1 MKNILTTLTLL
12 AAGTSLASADV
23 VVWDK
28 TPAKVSGASVA
39 TWDVSSSGL
48 TWSSGVGESVIF
60 TIDLSSINTSSGS
73 YALFSVNDSGFNGL
87 TAVAIKDGDIIFEN
101 WNDSTPTAT
110 YALRDISATQNLTF
124 VFNRDKSNNETLD
137 IYADANF
144 GSKVATLTGKTAQHF
159 SGKTWDELNFGGTT
173 EDYTGNVATV
183 IPSNED
189 AGSFTLL
196 AAGYTVG
203 AIATQ
208 DDLIQYSTSAIPE
221 PSAFGLIAGMGALA
235 LVAARRRRS
244 R

>member
-28 TPAKVSGASVA
+28 TPSEVSGSSVA
-39 TWDVSSSGL
+39 TWNVSSSGL
-48 TWSSGVGESVIF
+48 TWSSEVGESVIF
-60 TIDLSSINTSSGS
+60 TIDATSISSELSYT
-73 YALFSVNDSGFNGL
+73 LFSVNDKSYKNL
-87 TAVAIKDGDIIFEN
+87 SSV
-101 WNDSTPTAT
+101 S
-110 YALRDISATQNLTF
+110 ISAGNIVFKNFNNSDVTISLADVSAESNLTF
-124 VFNRDKSNNETLD
+124 VFNRTDGNAATLD
-137 IYADANF
+137 VYVDGDFSSAAKTVTGASSGFYF
-144 GSKVATLTGKTAQHF
+144 GTSNTWTTLA
-159 SGKTWDELNFGGTT
+159 FGGIGS
-173 EDYTGNVATV
+173 ESPTV
-183 IPSNED
+183 TPAVSNDD
-189 AGSFTLL
+189 AESFTLL